1 MARINTNIS
10 SLIAQQN
17 LSRANDDLNVRLQR
31 LATGVRLNR
40 GADDPAGLIA
50 AERLR
55 SELSGIEQGIK
66 NSERA
71 SSVIATA
78 EGSLNEVSELLSSIR
93 ALVVEAANT
102 GAISPEEIEAN
113 QLQIDSAI
121 ESITRISNTSSF
133 AGLKLLDGSLG
144 YRLSGVDST
153 DISKAKVFGA
163 AFLDRST
170 IDVDVE
176 VVGSAQQGAL
186 YMRSNWA
193 SSGGTDGILPSSVTL
208 RIAGRNGVNVLT
220 FTSGSSID
228 SVINAIND
236 RSSVTGVEAARV
248 SAGDIS
254 SGFVINSVD
263 YGSESFVSVEKLSGG
278 SGYTFYKLVNDT
290 PGPIDWTMGATFTA
304 GDSDSGKDVLALVNG
319 ALANGRGLEVRL
331 RGSDLSL
338 SLVLSEAFATTVNG
352 TPSSFDITGGG
363 ALYQL
368 GPSVTFNQQTNIGID
383 SISASSLGGTLI
395 DDGTGPVLQFLE
407 SLRSG
412 GLNDLKSQN
421 FSSAGAILE
430 SAIDEIST
438 SRGRLGAFERN
449 TLDTNIR
456 SLQAALE
463 NITSSVSV
471 IRDTDFAKETSE
483 LTRGQILVQAGT
495 SVLATSNTSAQ
506 SVLQLLG

>member
-176 VVGSAQQGAL
+176 VVGSAQQGA
-186 YMRSNWA
+186 
-193 SSGGTDGILPSSVTL
+193 
-208 RIAGRNGVNVLT
+208 
-220 FTSGSSID
+220 
-228 SVINAIND
+228 
-236 RSSVTGVEAARV
+236 
-248 SAGDIS
+248 
-254 SGFVINSVD
+254 
-263 YGSESFVSVEKLSGG
+263 
-278 SGYTFYKLVNDT
+278 
-290 PGPIDWTMGATFTA
+290 
-304 GDSDSGKDVLALVNG
+304 ALH
-319 ALANGRGLEVRL
+319 
-331 RGSDLSL
+331 
-338 SLVLSEAFATTVNG
+338 AF
-352 TPSSFDITGGG
+352 
-363 ALYQL
+363 QL
-368 GPSVTFNQQTNIGID
+368 GVVRRHRRHS
-383 SISASSLGGTLI
+383 
-395 DDGTGPVLQFLE
+395 PVLRHAPDRRPQ
-407 SLRSG
+407 RR
-412 GLNDLKSQN
+412 QC
-421 FSSAGAILE
+421 AHVHI
-430 SAIDEIST
+430 
-438 SRGRLGAFERN
+438 RLVHRQ
-449 TLDTNIR
+449 R
-456 SLQAALE
+456 HQ
-463 NITSSVSV
+463 
-471 IRDTDFAKETSE
+471 RD
-483 LTRGQILVQAGT
+483 Q
-495 SVLATSNTSAQ
+495 
-506 SVLQLLG
+506 

>member
-10 SLIAQQN
+10 SLIAQSN
-17 LSRANDDLNVRLQR
+17 LARANDDLNVRLQR

-50 AERLR
+50 SERLR

-78 EGSLNEVSELLSSIR
+78 EGSLAEVSDLLSSIR

-144 YRLSGVDST
+144 YRLSGVDT
-153 DISKAKVFGA
+153 GDIAKSKIFGA

-170 IDVDVE
+170 INVDVE
-176 VVGSAQQGAL
+176 VIASAQQGML
-186 YMRSNWA
+186 FMRSDFSA
-193 SSGGTDGILPSSVTL
+193 GGGTDGILPSSVTL
-208 RIAGRNGVNVLT
+208 RIAGRTGVNVLT
-220 FTSGSSID
+220 FTSGASID
-228 SVINAIND
+228 DVITAIND

-248 SAGDIS
+248 NAGDIS
-254 SGFVINSVD
+254 SGLMFNSVD

-278 SGYTFYKLVNDT
+278 SSYTFYKLLNDT
-290 PGPIDWTMGATFTA
+290 PGPIDWAMGATYSA

-331 RGSDLSL
+331 RDSDLSL
-338 SLVLSEAFATTVNG
+338 SLLLSETFATTVDG

-368 GPSVTFNQQTNIGID
+368 GPSVTFSQQTNVGID
-383 SISASSLGGTLI
+383 SIAAPSLGGTLL
-395 DDGTGPVLQFLE
+395 DDGTGPTLQFLE

-412 GLNDLKSQN
+412 GLNDLKSRN
-421 FSSAGAILE
+421 FASASSILE
-430 SAIDEIST
+430 TAIDEIST

-449 TLDTNIR
+449 TLDTNVR

-463 NITSSVSV
+463 NITASVSE

-495 SVLATSNTSAQ
+495 SVLATSNTTAQ